1 MDYPILEFDDER
13 RAALEPHKLLE
24 PIADIP
30 QRAVICFFRDVL
42 SDLAGTGRLELI
54 RHLGSEMGRVPV
66 QRLRTEAG
74 DLTVMQG
81 GVGAALGA
89 GFFEELIALGC
100 RQFIACG
107 GAGVLDS
114 SIDMGS
120 VLLPTEAIRDE
131 GTSYHYLPAGQ
142 PATPS
147 PEAVAA
153 IEAALQ
159 RHEVPYITTKTWTTD
174 APYRETAGKIA
185 RRREQGCLAV
195 EMEAAAFF
203 AVAQFR
209 DVVFGQMLYGG
220 DDVSAENWDHRG
232 WNTNTP
238 VREKLFWLAVE
249 AALHLPLDPS
259 T

>member
-1 MDYPILEFDDER
+1 MNYPILEFDDDR
-13 RAALEPHKLLE
+13 QAALEPHKLLRPVE
-24 PIADIP
+24 DIP
-30 QRAVICFFRDVL
+30 QRAVICFFNDVL
-42 SDLAGTGRLELI
+42 AALAETGRLEPI
-54 RHLGSEMGRVPV
+54 RHLGSEMGRIPV
-66 QRLRTEAG
+66 QRLRTENG

-89 GFFEELIALGC
+89 SFVEELIALGC

-114 SIDMGS
+114 AIDMGS

-131 GTSYHYLPAGQ
+131 GTSYHYLPAGAL
-142 PATPS
+142 ATPT
-147 PEAVAA
+147 PAAVAA
-153 IEAALQ
+153 IEAALA
-159 RHEVPYITTKTWTTD
+159 RHGVPYITTKTWTTD
-174 APYRETAGKIA
+174 APYRETPGKIA

-209 DVVFGQMLYGG
+209 GVEFGQMLYGG

-232 WNTNTP
+232 WNTDSS

-249 AALHLPLDPS
+249 AALHLPPEAR
-259 T
+259 